1 MKKINVRSPFF
12 ITVQQETAKVD
23 PTDPCVTDPSGNCL
37 PVDPCIANPNGPTC
51 PPLPVDPVF
60 NDRTLICG
68 AGAQSIGIVGAQVYN
83 FDIETTGRVNGDY
96 VVSLNDIQVPVRI
109 RMDVLAN
116 VPKTDL
122 GTGTAFE
129 NKGLTTH
136 SDSFEA
142 AGYGTSG
149 LTGTA
154 DSDGNLDITK
164 TFAYNSSS
172 HTGNLRFQLHVPVV
186 TDGGMTISVSCP
198 AKTTITTDPVSIG
211 EVTVLSFSS
220 LNRVKDFNEQN
231 SFRPSVKLNGVELG
245 DGDIMFSSHPSITN
259 EETFQSEL
267 GTIMGVGRLFKSE
280 QFINTRRFIQAAT
293 NSGAAGTGVTPLIPL
308 LINSGPPSH
317 TNKEFMGNIVN
328 GRTADNS
335 LRTFSAT
342 SRNTRVT
349 YGGANLLSDGTNT
362 IEVLLPSN
370 LPSNTTDLEM
380 LNFQIVVS
388 KHTIKSYST
397 ASPAGAYISPP
408 LSSNK
413 GLTAGPA
420 EAMVFRGIM
429 RGPSSKL
436 TLDFEGNNNTALSFD
451 KQNFKHRFEIENPE
465 VENLLQGGF
474 TVPADF
480 AAFEQI
486 QDTSP
491 VSLIVNL
498 PTPL

>member
-23 PTDPCVTDPSGNCL
+23 PTDPCVTDKSGNCL

-370 LPSNTTDLEM
+370 LPDNTLDLEV

>member
-68 AGAQSIGIVGAQVYN
+68 DGAQSIGIVGAQVYN